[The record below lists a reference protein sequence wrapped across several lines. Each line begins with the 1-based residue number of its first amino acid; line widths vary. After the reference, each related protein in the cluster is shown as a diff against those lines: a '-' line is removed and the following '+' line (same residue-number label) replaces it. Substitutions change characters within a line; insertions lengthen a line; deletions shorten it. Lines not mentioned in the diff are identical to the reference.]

1 MNRHHPRHHPRITSM
16 LAGAT
21 LCTAWALG
29 GLLSV
34 SAATLPSQQRAIV
47 QSGAGGP
54 EVLQSQ
60 MIPVPHP
67 GPGQVLI
74 RVHAT
79 AVNPADYTQLA
90 RVPTD
95 SDRRVPGLDV
105 AGVVVMEGE
114 GVTDRPPGM
123 AVFGIVDSSGLNG
136 AYAHYAVAN
145 VGSIAPKPRN
155 LTFAQAA
162 GLGVA
167 GVTAVRVINEAEVH
181 AGKRVLILGIAGGV
195 GSSIAQIALARGATV
210 LGTAS
215 PRHAA
220 YLRRI
225 GVSRVINYASGNIAA
240 EAGHVDIVIDTV
252 DGQEAQQSLGAL
264 GPGGRFVSIAH
275 AQVSAD
281 QCAAKHIQCLGSP
294 GPAAHAPAAVMM
306 QVAQLASDG
315 NLRMHIDRTFP
326 LARAA
331 EALRYNHQGHTEGKV
346 ILLVTPA
353 ADLR

>member
-1 MNRHHPRHHPRITSM
+1 MNRLPARIALM
-16 LAGAT
+16 LAGAAWYAAGV
-21 LCTAWALG
+21 LCG
-29 GLLSV
+29 PLSA
-34 SAATLPSQQRAIV
+34 SAAELPSQQRAIV

-54 EVLQSQ
+54 EVLQLQ
-60 MIPVPHP
+60 TIPVPHP

-74 RVHAT
+74 RVHAA
-79 AVNPADYTQLA
+79 AVNPTDYAQLA
-90 RVPTD
+90 RVPTE

-105 AGVVVMEGE
+105 AGVVVADGE

-136 AYAHYAVAN
+136 AFAHYAVAN
-145 VGSIAPKPRN
+145 VASTAPKPRS

-162 GLGVA
+162 GLGVVGA
-167 GVTAVRVINEAEVH
+167 TAVRVVDEAQAH
-181 AGKRVLILGIAGGV
+181 AGKRILILGVAGGV
-195 GSSIAQIALARGATV
+195 GSSAAQIAVARGATV

-225 GVSRVINYASGNIAA
+225 GVSRIINYASGNIAA
-240 EAGHVDIVIDTV
+240 QAGHVDAVIDTV
-252 DGQEAQQSLGAL
+252 DGEEALQSLGAL
-264 GPGGRFVSIAH
+264 GPGGRFVSIARAH
-275 AQVSAD
+275 VTAE
-281 QCAAKHIQCLGSP
+281 QCAARQIQCLGSP
-294 GPAAHAPAAVMM
+294 GSAAHAPAAVMM
-306 QVAQLASDG
+306 QVAQLAADG
-315 NLRMHIDRTFP
+315 NLRVHVDRTYP

-353 ADLR
+353 ANMR